1 MGGSNWLGFLCG
13 ANAMRD
19 LTEEELKLA
28 PDWATHY
35 FIMGADRALF
45 VDKENRKASD
55 LDMIKS
61 NTCPASYSNWFDDL
75 DLCELK
81 PKKPFNITKHEFGG
95 TVGFVECDGSE
106 LTLNCTGCNYVEL
119 YKDDAIAIAK
129 SLGVTGED
137 LK

>member
-1 MGGSNWLGFLCG
+1 
-13 ANAMRD
+13 MRD

-35 FIMGADRALF
+35 FKDDHGDILFESTSGYQWASGLKLKDRII
-45 VDKENRKASD
+45 VRG
-55 LDMIKS
+55 
-61 NTCPASYSNWFDDL
+61 YSVKL
-75 DLCELK
+75 SK
-81 PKKPFNITKHEFGG
+81 PIKPFDITKHEFSD

-129 SLGVTGED
+129 ALGVTGED